1 MAQAVQRVANDLW
14 WVGVAEGVVALLF
27 GIAAVFWPGLTLLTL
42 VYLFSA
48 FVLAWGVV
56 SIVNG
61 ILSIKTRSTWWLT
74 LVFGIA
80 ATGVGVY
87 LVRHTDVSF
96 KTLILL
102 VGFTLII
109 RGIFDI
115 LSVFIESATTTSK
128 VLWTIAGLAAII
140 VGIIILNQPV
150 SGGVA
155 FVWVLGLY
163 ALIAGPLMIAMSI
176 DVHNELQE
184 SASNSSRR

>member
-1 MAQAVQRVANDLW
+1 MAQAIPRAANELW
-14 WVGVAEGVVALLF
+14 WAGVVEGVVALLF
-27 GIAAVFWPGLTLLTL
+27 GIAAVFWPGLTLITL

-56 SIVNG
+56 SIVHG
-61 ILSIKTRSTWWLT
+61 ILAIKERGTWWIT
-74 LVFGIA
+74 LLFGIV

-87 LVRHTDVSF
+87 LVRHTHVSF
-96 KTLILL
+96 NTLILL
-102 VGFTLII
+102 IGFTLVI

-115 LSVFIESATTTSK
+115 LSVFLESATATSK

-150 SGGVA
+150 KGGVA

-163 ALIAGPLMIAMSI
+163 ALITGPLMIAMSI
-176 DVHNELQE
+176 DVRNELRE
-184 SASNSSRR
+184 ANGK